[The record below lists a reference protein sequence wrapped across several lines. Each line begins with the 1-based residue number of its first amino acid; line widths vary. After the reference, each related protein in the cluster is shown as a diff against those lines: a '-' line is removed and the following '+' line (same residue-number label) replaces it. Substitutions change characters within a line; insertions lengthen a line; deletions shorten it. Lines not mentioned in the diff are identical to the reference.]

1 MGYGGGELVWRFVL
15 GFGAQV
21 QRPSQVQFPL
31 LVSFLL
37 LEHIVYYLLY
47 FIYLFPSW
55 LLLML
60 VYWVG
65 CKVGFECR
73 YSSCSLHPLWWL
85 AGVGT
90 QLGAHHCQFKVGIWL
105 DLGA

>member
-1 MGYGGGELVWRFVL
+1 ML

-21 QRPSQVQFPL
+21 QRHSQVWFPL

-37 LEHIVYYLLY
+37 LEHTVYYLLY

-55 LLLML
+55 LLFD
-60 VYWVG
+60 VVCRVG
-65 CKVGFECR
+65 CKVGFSCR
-73 YSSCSLHPLWWL
+73 YSSCSLHPLWWV

-90 QLGAHHCQFKVGIWL
+90 QLGAHHGQLKVGIWL